1 MAKLLGKEGNKATL
15 EFIISK
21 EDFKKGIEAAYNKTK
36 NRYSVPGFRKGKAPR
51 KVIEN
56 NYGKGIFYEDAINE
70 ILPDAYESAIIE
82 LDLDVVSKPDIDI
95 KEFEDDKDIVI
106 EAKVE
111 LIPEIELPDYEG
123 LECKVEFE
131 ELDESV
137 VDELIEE
144 ERRKNSRLVPV
155 EDKVVEEGDTV
166 IIDFAGTIDGVE
178 FDGGTSKNHSLEIGS
193 KSFIPGFEDQIV
205 GKKAGE
211 EFDVNVTF
219 PETYHSEDLA
229 GKDAVFAVKLHEVK
243 VNELPELNDEFIE
256 EISEFDTVEEYKAD
270 LYKQTK
276 EGWDQQLE
284 AAKKNAALEALA
296 DIVVIDVPEAM
307 VENEIDEAI
316 KDMDYRFRMQGF
328 SLDQYMQMT
337 GMQAND
343 LREQFRDNAG
353 TFAKHKIVLKA
364 MMDKLNI
371 EVSEEEIEEELK
383 FASEEMG
390 ESLEYL
396 KDIYSEDGAK
406 KSLVTHIKTKKV
418 FDELLEK
425 LSFEIVEPVKE
436 EDVVNAEKVIDAVME
451 QVEDTEETEEDAE

>member
-1 MAKLLGKEGNKATL
+1 MAKLLSKDGNMATL
-15 EFIISK
+15 EFVISK
-21 EDFKKGIEAAYNKTK
+21 EDFKKGIDEAYKKTK

-70 ILPDAYESAIIE
+70 ILPEAYENAILE

-95 KEFEDDKDIVI
+95 KEFDEDKDILI

-123 LECKVEFE
+123 LDCKVEFE
-131 ELDESV
+131 DFDEASI
-137 VDELIEE
+137 DEIIES

-155 EDKVVEEGDTV
+155 DDKAAEEGDTV
-166 IIDFAGTIDGVE
+166 IIDFVGSVDGEE
-178 FDGGTSKNHSLEIGS
+178 FEGGNSKNHSLELGS

-219 PETYHSEDLA
+219 PEEYHSEDLA

-243 VNELPELNDEFIE
+243 VSELPELDDEFIE
-256 EISEFDTVEEYKAD
+256 EISEFETVDEYRKD
-270 LYKQTK
+270 LEKKVK
-276 EGWDQQLE
+276 EDWDRQLE
-284 AAKKNAALEALA
+284 AAKKNSALESIS

-316 KDMDYRFRMQGF
+316 RDMDYRFRSQGF
-328 SLDQYMQMT
+328 SLEQYIQMT
-337 GMQAND
+337 GLNPD
-343 LREQFRDNAG
+343 DFREQFRENAA

-364 MMDKLNI
+364 LMEKMDLEI
-371 EVSEEEIEEELK
+371 TDAEIEEELK
-383 FASEEMG
+383 LAAEEMG
-390 ESLEYL
+390 ETLEYL
-396 KDIYSEDGAK
+396 QDIYSEDGAK
-406 KSLVTHIKTKKV
+406 KSLVTHLKTKKV

-425 LSFEIVEPVKE
+425 MNFEIVEPVKE

-451 QVEDTEETEEDAE
+451 QVDDEDEEGEK